1 MAGARKYHHG
11 EVRETAVSA
20 ALALIEADGP
30 DALTMRALA
39 KAVGVDHRALYRH
52 YPDRDAVLAEV
63 AAEGYRQLLSDQSE
77 RCAGSDAPLQ
87 TAFEAYVHFALDRP
101 HLHGLMLSRSRQA
114 MDAHAALGAA
124 VKAELDQLMIWSRQ
138 ALGVALGER
147 ETDARDLAFAALAAA
162 YGLVTLAA
170 SASLMPRS
178 PEGLRAFV
186 SDQVAG
192 VLEGQLMRIKA
203 QPVAR

>member
-124 VKAELDQLMIWSRQ
+124 NITVNKNAVPNDPQSP
-138 ALGVALGER
+138 
-147 ETDARDLAFAALAAA
+147 F
-162 YGLVTLAA
+162 VT
-170 SASLMPRS
+170 S
-178 PEGLRAFV
+178 GLRIGTPAVTTRGFAEAEV
-186 SDQVAG
+186 TELANWIAD
-192 VLEGQLMRIKA
+192 VLDDVENQTVIEAVRGKVLDICKRF
-203 QPVAR
+203 PVYS